1 MRAVVILTALPFVL
15 TTPVWAQ
22 NAQPNQQQGAT
33 NAGSVQTVQE
43 QVRNNLQRAG
53 FTDIQI
59 MPTSFLVRA
68 KDSAGNPVMLVIN
81 PDAVTAVTEIPGTPS
96 AQGAAPSGTG
106 QATIPSAQN
115 SGAGIP
121 GQPGV
126 ESGPTANPS
135 TGTTGLGQDRHNEE
149 IREQD
154 SAKIPGLPGS
164 KSGPAITPPNP
175 SSK

>member
-15 TTPVWAQ
+15 TTPVLAQ
-22 NAQPNQQQGAT
+22 NAPNQPQAAT
-33 NAGSVQTVQE
+33 NAGSLQTVQE
-43 QVRNNLQRAG
+43 QVRNNLKRAG

-68 KDSAGNPVMLVIN
+68 KDGAGNPVMLVIN

-96 AQGAAPSGTG
+96 AQGAAPGGTG
-106 QATIPSAQN
+106 QTTVPNAQN
-115 SGAGIP
+115 SGAGLP
-121 GQPGV
+121 GQAGV
-126 ESGPTANPS
+126 ESGPTPP
-135 TGTTGLGQDRHNEE
+135 TGTTGLGQGRHNEE

-164 KSGPAITPPNP
+164 KSGPAVTPPNP
-175 SSK
+175 TSK